1 MVALHFALEHTAGPD
16 VGLLNRDEILLG
28 EGFPIRENNRLA
40 WRRRARSKALRTERA
55 LAKKGS

>member
-1 MVALHFALEHTAGPD
+1 MVALHFALKHTAGQD
-16 VGLLNRDEILLG
+16 VGLLNRDEILLVRAS
-28 EGFPIRENNRLA
+28 PIRENNRLA